1 MPPLVIIYNSSDDA
15 SSMGSDELDQ
25 PLSDAVTSRTD
36 QGTRPTMRVTPPM
49 MQYKG
54 VDWRAIQDA
63 LMDTA
68 ALTRRE
74 AALTRREV
82 RVSMR
87 GVSVLKQ
94 H

>member
-1 MPPLVIIYNSSDDA
+1 
-15 SSMGSDELDQ
+15 MGSDKLDQ
-25 PLSDAVTSRTD
+25 PLSDTVTLRTD

-74 AALTRREV
+74 V
-82 RVSMR
+82 RVSM
-87 GVSVLKQ
+87 GCVSVLKQ